1 MVNYRSMI
9 VGKSPRPSLNHKSI
23 SSIFYPES
31 LNFFEMITKTDTSV
45 APIHGGSGHTLSILV
60 NNQPGVL
67 MRICQVFS
75 RRGFN
80 IDSLVVSQ
88 GRDPSFSR
96 MTIGITG
103 DSSGLDQIIKQVNK
117 LIDVIHCFEHTS
129 NNSVTKEMILI
140 KLLCDKDDRSAA
152 LQITEHFGGKT
163 VDLTPTSM
171 VVMIN
176 GDSPKV
182 DAAITMFSQYE
193 IIETVR
199 TGKVVMARG
208 EQPT

>member
-1 MVNYRSMI
+1 MSHTI
-9 VGKSPRPSLNHKSI
+9 VTTETP
-23 SSIFYPES
+23 
-31 LNFFEMITKTDTSV
+31 DTPL
-45 APIHGGSGHTLSILV
+45 PIARGPLHTLSILV

-67 MRICQVFS
+67 MRICQVLS

-80 IDSLVVSQ
+80 IDSLVVSH
-88 GRDPSFSR
+88 GCNANFSR
-96 MTIGITG
+96 MTIGISG
-103 DSSGLDQIIKQVNK
+103 DPQGLDQIIRQVSK

-129 NNSVTKEMILI
+129 ENSVTKEMILI
-140 KLLCDKDDRSAA
+140 KLLCTPEERSRA
-152 LQITEHFGGKT
+152 LQICEHFNGKT

-171 VVMIN
+171 IVMIN
-176 GDSPKV
+176 GDSPKI
-182 DAAITMFSQYE
+182 DAAVTMFSQFN

>member
-1 MVNYRSMI
+1 
-9 VGKSPRPSLNHKSI
+9 
-23 SSIFYPES
+23 
-31 LNFFEMITKTDTSV
+31 MITTTDT
-45 APIHGGSGHTLSILV
+45 PIPVNLGGSGHTLSILV
-60 NNQPGVL
+60 NNEPGVL

-96 MTIGITG
+96 MTIGISG
-103 DSSGLDQIIKQVNK
+103 DSAGLDQIIKQVGK

-129 NNSVTKEMILI
+129 HDSVTKEMILI
-140 KLLCDKDDRSAA
+140 KILSSAADRSAA

-171 VVMIN
+171 VVMIT
-176 GDSPKV
+176 GDSPKI
-182 DAAITMFSQYE
+182 DAAVIMFSQYD

>member
-1 MVNYRSMI
+1 MSHTTVTTATPTATPAIARGPM
-9 VGKSPRPSLNHKSI
+9 
-23 SSIFYPES
+23 
-31 LNFFEMITKTDTSV
+31 
-45 APIHGGSGHTLSILV
+45 HTLSILV

-80 IDSLVVSQ
+80 IDSLVVSE
-88 GRDPSFSR
+88 GRNANFSR
-96 MTIGITG
+96 MTIGISG
-103 DSSGLDQIIKQVNK
+103 DPEGLSQIIMQVSK

-129 NNSVTKEMILI
+129 ANSVTKEMILI
-140 KLLCDKDDRSAA
+140 KLRCSPDERSLA
-152 LQITEHFGGKT
+152 LQINEHFNGKT
-163 VDLTPTSM
+163 VDLTPASM
-171 VVMIN
+171 IVMLN
-176 GDSPKV
+176 GDSPKI
-182 DAAITMFSQYE
+182 DAAVTMFSQFN

>member
-1 MVNYRSMI
+1 MP
-9 VGKSPRPSLNHKSI
+9 KT
-23 SSIFYPES
+23 
-31 LNFFEMITKTDTSV
+31 ITTTDTPV
-45 APIHGGSGHTLSILV
+45 ATSASRGATHTLSTLV

-80 IDSLVVSQ
+80 IDSLVVSE
-88 GRDPSFSR
+88 GRNPNFSR
-96 MTIGITG
+96 MTIGISG
-103 DSSGLDQIIKQVNK
+103 DPQGLNQIIMQVNK

-129 NNSVTKEMILI
+129 DNSVTKEMILI
-140 KLLCDKDDRSAA
+140 KLHCSPEERSQA

-163 VDLTPTSM
+163 VDLTPISM
-171 VVMIN
+171 IVMIQ

-182 DAAITMFSQYE
+182 DAAVAMFSQFS

>member
-1 MVNYRSMI
+1 MQNI
-9 VGKSPRPSLNHKSI
+9 V
-23 SSIFYPES
+23 
-31 LNFFEMITKTDTSV
+31 TTDTPV
-45 APIHGGSGHTLSILV
+45 APSPHQSVHTLSVLV
-60 NNQPGVL
+60 NNRPGVL
-67 MRICQVFS
+67 MRICQVFA

-88 GRDPSFSR
+88 GRDARFSR
-96 MTIGITG
+96 MTIGIVG
-103 DSSGLDQIIKQVNK
+103 DPNGLEQIIKQVHK

-129 NNSVTKEMILI
+129 DDSVVRELLMIKI
-140 KLLCDKDDRSAA
+140 ACTPDDRSQL
-152 LQITEHFGGKT
+152 LQICEHFNGKT

-171 VVMIN
+171 IIMIT
-176 GDSPKV
+176 GESAKA
-182 DAAITMFSQYE
+182 DAAITMFSQFN

>member
-1 MVNYRSMI
+1 MPNS
-9 VGKSPRPSLNHKSI
+9 N
-23 SSIFYPES
+23 
-31 LNFFEMITKTDTSV
+31 
-45 APIHGGSGHTLSILV
+45 PIPNGHTLSVLV
-60 NNQPGVL
+60 KNEPGVL

-75 RRGFN
+75 RRAFN

-88 GRDPSFSR
+88 GRNPSFSR

-103 DSSGLDQIIKQVNK
+103 DPSGLEQIIKQVGK

-129 NNSVTKEMILI
+129 HDSVTKEMVLI
-140 KLLCDKDDRSAA
+140 KILCSADDRSGA

-171 VVMIN
+171 VVMITGN
-176 GDSPKV
+176 SPKV
-182 DAAITMFSQYE
+182 DAAVTMFSQYE

>member
-1 MVNYRSMI
+1 MSHTI
-9 VGKSPRPSLNHKSI
+9 VTTETPVSPPLIARGP
-23 SSIFYPES
+23 
-31 LNFFEMITKTDTSV
+31 M
-45 APIHGGSGHTLSILV
+45 HTLSILV

-80 IDSLVVSQ
+80 IDSLVVSE
-88 GRDPSFSR
+88 GRNANFSR
-96 MTIGITG
+96 MTIGISG
-103 DSSGLDQIIKQVNK
+103 DPQGLGQIIMQVSK

-129 NNSVTKEMILI
+129 DNSVTKEMILI
-140 KLLCDKDDRSAA
+140 KIKCSPTERSMA
-152 LQITEHFGGKT
+152 LQIAEHFNGKT

-171 VVMIN
+171 IVMIN
-176 GDSPKV
+176 GDSPKI
-182 DAAITMFSQYE
+182 DAAVNMFSQFT